1 MKKKA
6 IFRLLGSVLLLSS
19 LQGMAQETAVEDPMV
34 HSLSKMVDPSV
45 YTNLMTQMM
54 TNPMGVMM
62 NPFSTCGQCHTS
74 EDMDRYN
81 TMMGPMLMMM
91 NPANWMNPQAY
102 TNMMVAPMDP
112 ETYTKW
118 YEGWM
123 KKYGAMLAPPAQ
135 PAQQ

>member
-1 MKKKA
+1 MKKS
-6 IFRLLGSVLLLSS
+6 IIISLLGSVLLLSS
-19 LQGMAQETAVEDPMV
+19 LQGVAQETAVADPMA
-34 HSLSKMVDPSV
+34 HSMSKMVDPKV
-45 YTNLMTQMM
+45 YSNLMSQMM
-54 TNPMGVMM
+54 TNPVGVMM

-81 TMMGPMLMMM
+81 TMIGPMLSMM

-102 TNMMVAPMDP
+102 TTMMTAPMDP

-123 KKYGAMLAPPAQ
+123 KKYGSMMTPPAQ
-135 PAQQ
+135 PSQQ

>member
-1 MKKKA
+1 MKTNLIA
-6 IFRLLGSVLLLSS
+6 ALFCSALLLFSV
-19 LQGMAQETAVEDPMV
+19 QGRAQETAADNPLA
-34 HSLSKMVDPSV
+34 HSLSSMIDPNV
-45 YTNLMTQMM
+45 YFNLMSQMM

-62 NPFSTCGQCHTS
+62 NPFATCGQCHDA

-81 TMMGPMLMMM
+81 QTMGPMLMMM
-91 NPANWMNPQAY
+91 NPSNWMNPQAY
-102 TNMMVAPMDP
+102 TRMMAAPMDP
-112 ETYTKW
+112 ATYTKW